1 MWCIRIRS
9 ISLLRSLS
17 RLVCA
22 PPSRLLKHF
31 PAITETMHAAAQD
44 TLKALSEEVDE
55 ELIPV
60 VYGGSNALPLYES
73 PQEIELRTLVDR
85 LNS

>member
-1 MWCIRIRS
+1 M
-9 ISLLRSLS
+9 
-17 RLVCA
+17 
-22 PPSRLLKHF
+22 
-31 PAITETMHAAAQD
+31 QD

-60 VYGGSNALPLYES
+60 VYGGSTALPLYES

>member
-1 MWCIRIRS
+1 MPPLCVS
-9 ISLLRSLS
+9 GFLS
-17 RLVCA
+17 T
-22 PPSRLLKHF
+22 SGFH
-31 PAITETMHAAAQD
+31 TSHANRVQD

-60 VYGGSNALPLYES
+60 VYGGSNALPLSES